1 MISSR
6 APLKEVWY
14 MEIGEK
20 PDVGLDRADM
30 PFGIARAVATTIES
44 EYGTEMR
51 RFLRLQMKVKP
62 ITPLT
67 IKLFSSCLALWLNGF
82 KIITASMV
90 ENITGFRNRHII
102 NYILH
107 KLCAFRVLL
116 IVRGGNARYYRYLL
130 SENSE
135 IFLNRLNGGT
145 EP

>member
-1 MISSR
+1 
-6 APLKEVWY
+6 
-14 MEIGEK
+14 MEIEEK
-20 PDVGLDRADM
+20 PNVGLDRADM
-30 PFGIARAVATTIES
+30 PFGIARAMATTIES
-44 EYGTEMR
+44 EYGIEIH

-62 ITPLT
+62 ITRLT

-90 ENITGFRNRHII
+90 ANVTGFRNKHII

-116 IVRGGNARYYRYLL
+116 IVRGGNAKYYRYIL
-130 SENSE
+130 SENAE
-135 IFLNRLNGGT
+135 NFLNQFLNGGI

>member
-1 MISSR
+1 
-6 APLKEVWY
+6 
-14 MEIGEK
+14 MEIEEK
-20 PDVGLDRADM
+20 PDVGLDQADM

-44 EYGTEMR
+44 EYGAEMR

-67 IKLFSSCLALWLNGF
+67 IKFFSSCLALWLNGF